1 MQGKYLDLNIK
12 KYLDDLSAKLPA
24 PGGGSAAALTS
35 SIGIS
40 LLEMVANFTLD
51 KKGYENRN
59 DEIKE
64 ILSTLEDSRK
74 EVSRLIDE
82 DVEVYTLVSEAYK
95 LPKNTDAEIKYRN
108 EKIQEALKAGMSVPC
123 KIFDISVDTL
133 TIANRLLKIGNKN
146 LLSDVACSASILRAA
161 IESAKFNIDIN
172 LKFIID
178 NDFRN
183 RVNKKYEASIKIAF
197 SEIDSIVGI
206 YKNL

>member
-1 MQGKYLDLNIK
+1 
-12 KYLDDLSAKLPA
+12 
-24 PGGGSAAALTS
+24 
-35 SIGIS
+35 
-40 LLEMVANFTLD
+40 
-51 KKGYENRN
+51 
-59 DEIKE
+59 
-64 ILSTLEDSRK
+64 
-74 EVSRLIDE
+74 
-82 DVEVYTLVSEAYK
+82 
-95 LPKNTDAEIKYRN
+95 
-108 EKIQEALKAGMSVPC
+108 MSVPC